1 MLAIRKIEQPIKS
14 FRGPM
19 KAALIS
25 LLVAVSGIGMIQVAG
40 ARPWLVVQAPDE
52 VVLTLTAEG
61 FTPAAVTRD
70 PGRFQ
75 LSVDNRSGVDDLTLH
90 LKRSD
95 GTQLR
100 EMRVAGGGGDWSE
113 VFDLTQGNYT
123 LSEANHSNW
132 VCAFIIS
139 GA

>member
-1 MLAIRKIEQPIKS
+1 MIRKLERAIARPR
-14 FRGPM
+14 FRIFIRPALVSLFIAASITVM
-19 KAALIS
+19 VHNAAALPS
-25 LLVAVSGIGMIQVAG
+25 LVI
-40 ARPWLVVQAPDE
+40 REPDE

-61 FTPAAVTRD
+61 FTPAEVTRTT
-70 PGRFQ
+70 GRFQ
-75 LSVDNRSGVDDLTLH
+75 LSVDNRSGVEELTLH

-113 VFDLTQGNYT
+113 VFDLTQGSYT

-132 VCAFIIS
+132 VCQIIIN
-139 GA
+139 